1 MSGGFDSRE
10 QEKDATRFLKRCLT
24 PCPASRL
31 PLRFESSDRQPM
43 LILEVDLLCQMLA
56 HCLNAVSAEIV
67 VEIPELRLEYPS

>member
-1 MSGGFDSRE
+1 MSGGFDSRDE
-10 QEKDATRFLKRCLT
+10 EIDATRFLKRCLT

-56 HCLNAVSAEIV
+56 QRFNAVGTEII
-67 VEIPELRLEYPS
+67 VEIPEARL